1 MNAQTVNQATKAG
14 TAKAERDHL
23 ATLEKIYLRL
33 ISAAGRRAAEAFVAQ
48 TTLVAAVNPKWV
60 PPTTQLIDAEQLT
73 ADAQRK
79 TARPHELILRDVT
92 AADEIGI
99 TWDINHPTS
108 QQLLANVAS
117 RLESLNAALRL
128 QVSETIQDGYA
139 QGWSVARTAA
149 AIVEKVDEVAP
160 GRAETYAR
168 TDLVALSNGGSLMA
182 AQIVGVAAKTWL
194 ATEDERTRETHAQ
207 ADGQTVGLEQ
217 PFDIGGE
224 QGMYPGDPDLS
235 DEEAFNCF
243 PAETAV
249 EMPALQAVM
258 RRWYEGDLVRV
269 RLASGDELSGT
280 PNHPILRADG
290 RWIAIADLQ
299 EGDHLVS
306 ARLGGDYPGAP
317 HPERRPVSIGEIYRL
332 ANIAA
337 DAQRVGLSPPDLHG
351 DGADGEVEV
360 VTVEGSLLVR
370 RNPASNEEI
379 AQVGL
384 TLADLARSV
393 DGSGDGSL
401 GMLDEARQLSQ
412 LPTSRIRFGR
422 EHSSLALVELPHP
435 DVVGSRSTSDRQSHL
450 GQPPA
455 DSWAPDT
462 ESDADGQHTVAPV
475 VSLTE
480 IIEIKREAFQGF
492 VYNLDTGKG
501 WYTAG
506 SVVAGNCRCTIT
518 YGDDLTAAAVP
529 QTERAMVAGMLP
541 IQVMM
546 PPQDPPT
553 VHVAAPDVHVTNEQP
568 PPDMSGVERVLEQI
582 GPLLAS
588 VADGQRSELVETL
601 QALRGA
607 VERDVPRPEVT
618 VAAAEVQL
626 PDLSGIGPAIVDGL
640 SPAAQEGLVL
650 LRALLD
656 AIRSRPTRRVSV
668 VRDRSGEITELLIT
682 DE

>member
-23 ATLEKIYLRL
+23 ATLEKVYLRL
-33 ISAAGRRAAEAFVAQ
+33 IRAAGRRAAEAFVAQ

-60 PPTTQLIDAEQLT
+60 PPTAQLIDAEQLT

-99 TWDINHPTS
+99 SWDINHPTS

-207 ADGQTVGLEQ
+207 ADGQTVGLDQ
-217 PFDIGGE
+217 MFDVGGE
-224 QGMYPGDPDLS
+224 QASYPGDPGLS
-235 DEEAFNCF
+235 DEES
-243 PAETAV
+243 
-249 EMPALQAVM
+249 
-258 RRWYEGDLVRV
+258 Y
-269 RLASGDELSGT
+269 
-280 PNHPILRADG
+280 
-290 RWIAIADLQ
+290 
-299 EGDHLVS
+299 
-306 ARLGGDYPGAP
+306 
-317 HPERRPVSIGEIYRL
+317 
-332 ANIAA
+332 
-337 DAQRVGLSPPDLHG
+337 
-351 DGADGEVEV
+351 
-360 VTVEGSLLVR
+360 
-370 RNPASNEEI
+370 
-379 AQVGL
+379 
-384 TLADLARSV
+384 
-393 DGSGDGSL
+393 
-401 GMLDEARQLSQ
+401 
-412 LPTSRIRFGR
+412 
-422 EHSSLALVELPHP
+422 
-435 DVVGSRSTSDRQSHL
+435 
-450 GQPPA
+450 
-455 DSWAPDT
+455 
-462 ESDADGQHTVAPV
+462 
-475 VSLTE
+475 
-480 IIEIKREAFQGF
+480 
-492 VYNLDTGKG
+492 
-501 WYTAG
+501 
-506 SVVAGNCRCTIT
+506 NCRCTIT
-518 YGDDLTAAAVP
+518 FSDDLTASAAP
-529 QTERAMVAGMLP
+529 DLEQAMVAGMLP
-541 IQVMM
+541 IQVTI
-546 PPQDPPT
+546 PPQKPPT
-553 VHVAAPDVHVTNEQP
+553 VHVAAPEVHVTNDQP
-568 PPDMSGVERVLEQI
+568 APDMSGVERVLEQI

-601 QALRGA
+601 QALRAA
-607 VERDVPRPEVT
+607 VERDAPRPEVT

-640 SPAAQEGLVL
+640 SPAAQEGLTL

-656 AIRSRPTRRVSV
+656 AINSRRTRRVSV
-668 VRDRSGEITELLIT
+668 VRDRSGEITDLLIT